1 MLKTVCLAVLQS
13 SSTATQLFEQAC
25 NERLQQFDDEAGDSD
40 EDLWEEKELTF
51 VPSKPSAALDTLVAT
66 ASSAPSCC

>member
-1 MLKTVCLAVLQS
+1 MQS
-13 SSTATQLFEQAC
+13 ASASQQLFEQAC

-51 VPSKPSAALDTLVAT
+51 SPSKPTAALDT
-66 ASSAPSCC
+66 